1 MCAVMAGA
9 KAAQKGQA
17 LSAST
22 LHSST
27 QVPHGTRAQAKEE
40 EEVLEAACRMVCA
53 ACRGRHRAHTCGET
67 RAAPS
72 GETRA
77 APSESSIHVDKHPG
91 SKHPGGKHEGGKHEA
106 GKHADGTHM
115 GGMHMG
121 GTSEASTPAA
131 SKVAM
136 GKSDTGK
143 APMGDA
149 SAACTPMKRKLW
161 IQCDRCTKCIHA
173 PMRPCVHTGTP
184 MKRKLWIQCDRCT
197 KWRRLPGVLADDT
210 LLDTWTCDLNPDRR
224 RRTCD
229 APEEAVSES
238 DAVVAKSSVETRP
251 TVATVAD
258 AHGVTRRK
266 CGSPG
271 CEQPAG
277 HQGLCS
283 REGALLQQRAS
294 IRPAKYG
301 QLRPYFDK

>member
-1 MCAVMAGA
+1 VAEESVATRAMCAVMVGA
-9 KAAQKGQA
+9 KATQKGQA

-161 IQCDRCTKCIHA
+161 IQCDRCTK
-173 PMRPCVHTGTP
+173 
-184 MKRKLWIQCDRCT
+184 
-197 KWRRLPGVLADDT
+197 WRRLPGVLADDT